1 MSTAELPLDVDG
13 CGVAPAANQL
23 PRAVRVGVV
32 GVCQV
37 ERAGMRGA
45 GEIEDRQVERGRDD
59 LRYPW
64 SAPTRASMT
73 CDRFNAIRSPL
84 RGVSRA
90 LSLLSMS
97 SRGGVETNGRRGI
110 SFGPVVYGRWL
121 ARIVQRTRVRLEA
134 LRYGTEETRE
144 VTKLPRP
151 PPSRRLLRVGYRAGP
166 QSHVAVQFRPA
177 VLVQVM
183 RRACEAPGM

>member
-1 MSTAELPLDVDG
+1 MDCRLIHVLRSRAKGLTARPKTSPSSANRFVVPLSIYEDIRRCQRQSCRSVSM
-13 CGVAPAANQL
+13 AAASPPAVNQL

-45 GEIEDRQVERGRDD
+45 GEIEECQIERGRDD

-90 LSLLSMS
+90 LSLLSI
-97 SRGGVETNGRRGI
+97 R
-110 SFGPVVYGRWL
+110 
-121 ARIVQRTRVRLEA
+121 A
-134 LRYGTEETRE
+134 L
-144 VTKLPRP
+144 
-151 PPSRRLLRVGYRAGP
+151 
-166 QSHVAVQFRPA
+166 
-177 VLVQVM
+177 
-183 RRACEAPGM
+183 